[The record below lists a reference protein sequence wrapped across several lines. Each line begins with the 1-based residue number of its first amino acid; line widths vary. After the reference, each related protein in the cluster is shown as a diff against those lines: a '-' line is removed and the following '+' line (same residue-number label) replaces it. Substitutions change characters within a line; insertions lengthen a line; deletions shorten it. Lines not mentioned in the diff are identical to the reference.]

1 MWENVGIDRPMIY
14 GISLTVSSGLYLCYL
29 PVYSLREDPPSLI
42 ALTEW
47 ISKIMENV
55 CLMSQP
61 GGKPLRNMM

>member
-1 MWENVGIDRPMIY
+1 MWENAGIDQPIIY

-29 PVYSLREDPPSLI
+29 PVCSLREDRPSLI

-61 GGKPLRNMM
+61 GGKP

>member
-1 MWENVGIDRPMIY
+1 MWENVEIDRPMIY

-29 PVYSLREDPPSLI
+29 PVFSLREDRPSLT

>member
-1 MWENVGIDRPMIY
+1 MWENAGIDLPMIY

-29 PVYSLREDPPSLI
+29 PVFSLREDRPSLT

-55 CLMSQP
+55 CLMSQL

>member
-1 MWENVGIDRPMIY
+1 MWENAGIDQPIIY

-29 PVYSLREDPPSLI
+29 PVYSLREDRPSLI

-61 GGKPLRNMM
+61 GGKP